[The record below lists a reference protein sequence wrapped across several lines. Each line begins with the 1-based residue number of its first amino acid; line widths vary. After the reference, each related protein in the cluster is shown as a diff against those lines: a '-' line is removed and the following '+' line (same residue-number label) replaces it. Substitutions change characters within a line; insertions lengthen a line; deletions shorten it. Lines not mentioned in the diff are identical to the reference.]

1 LFKLFLLGKEKVWFD
16 KDLKRMLRRGK
27 EAEKIKDVIRKLINE
42 ERLDEKYRDHLLR
55 GNYKGCRDCHVEPD
69 WILIYRIYGNQIQF
83 LRTGSHSDLFR

>member
-1 LFKLFLLGKEKVWFD
+1 MLKPVFSNRFD

-42 ERLDEKYRDHLLR
+42 ERLDEKYRDHPLK

-83 LRTGSHSDLFR
+83 LRTGSHSALFR

>member
-42 ERLDEKYRDHLLR
+42 ERLDEKYRDHPMR
-55 GNYKGCRDCHVEPD
+55 GNYKGCRDCHIEPD
-69 WILIYRIYGNQIQF
+69 WILIYRIYGNWIQF

>member
-1 LFKLFLLGKEKVWFD
+1 MLKPVFSNRFD

-42 ERLDEKYRDHLLR
+42 ERLDKKYRDHPLR
-55 GNYKGCRDCHVEPD
+55 GNYKSCRDCHIEPY

-83 LRTGSHSDLFR
+83 LRTGSHLDLFR

>member
-1 LFKLFLLGKEKVWFD
+1 MLKPVFSNRFD

-42 ERLDEKYRDHLLR
+42 ERLDEKYRDHPLK

>member
-1 LFKLFLLGKEKVWFD
+1 MLKPVFSNRFD

-42 ERLDEKYRDHLLR
+42 ERLDEKYRDHPLK
-55 GNYKGCRDCHVEPD
+55 GNYKGCRDCHVKPD